1 MRDLLVI
8 DNLGWIVPIGI
19 VIAMIVGVIQR
30 YMETKIYGYSPVERE
45 FL

>member
-1 MRDLLVI
+1 LRDLLVI

-19 VIAMIVGVIQR
+19 VIAIIVGAIQR
-30 YMETKIYGYSPVERE
+30 YREKKIYGYSPVERE